1 VQLRA
6 LTEQRR
12 SAILCIS
19 FQYILQERAISM
31 DMRTTSTRSRKVSY
45 TRADGTTAKRKA
57 PGERNQKRLTEEN
70 VLTLP
75 CKRKQ
80 YMVWDKGA
88 KGLHVLVSPGG
99 ARTYR
104 SLYYF
109 PGSSKPR
116 GRKLG
121 RVGEITVEQAQAL
134 CRADQKAARDG
145 VDPQRDDPSR
155 SDSFEAVV
163 NEYVKR
169 EQIGRKQNE
178 TWKEASRIL
187 LKECAAWKHRP
198 IASVRVEEIEDLL
211 ERVRDGDGEQR
222 GRPYL
227 AVKLWG
233 HLGALFRWSVR
244 KRKLTI
250 NPMLSVD
257 RPWEGGEPRDRVF
270 SDDELRSLWHC
281 GTREAVAA
289 EGAKIRMS
297 PTEDAY
303 LKLLIL
309 TGKRRGK
316 LEGERKRGLS
326 AMRWGEI
333 NEAWD
338 WTPPPGKKNKRMHP
352 VPLPKLAQR
361 ILTRLKPKDAK
372 LDDFV
377 FPTLNWRFQ
386 GRVKGLSG
394 ISDFFPHAIRHTV
407 ETKLAELKV
416 KPHIRD
422 MLLDHVAARGSGKDY
437 DHFEYRDEKLE
448 AMELWADYVERV
460 AMPEGVRALR

>member
-1 VQLRA
+1 
-6 LTEQRR
+6 
-12 SAILCIS
+12 
-19 FQYILQERAISM
+19 M
-31 DMRTTSTRSRKVSY
+31 DMRTTTTRSRRVSY
-45 TRADGTTAKRKA
+45 TRPDGTEAKRKA
-57 PGERNQKRLTEEN
+57 PGKRIRKQLDEDN
-70 VLTLP
+70 VLRLP
-75 CKRKQ
+75 LKRKQ
-80 YMVWDKGA
+80 YIVWDKGQ

-109 PGSSKPR
+109 PGSSKSHS
-116 GRKLG
+116 RKLG
-121 RVGEITVEQAQAL
+121 RVGEITVEKAQAL
-134 CRADQKAARDG
+134 CRADQKAAREG
-145 VDPQRDDPSR
+145 IDPKRESASR
-155 SDSFEAVV
+155 PDSFEAVV
-163 NEYVKR
+163 NEYVER

-198 IASVRVEEIEDLL
+198 IASIRVEEIEDLL
-211 ERVRDGDGEQR
+211 ESVRDGDGEQR

-233 HLGALFRWSVR
+233 HLGSLFRWSVK

-250 NPMLSVD
+250 NPMLSID
-257 RPWEGGEPRDRVF
+257 RPWEGAEPRDRVF
-270 SDDELRSLWHC
+270 TDDELRRLWTC
-281 GTREAVAA
+281 GTRETVAA
-289 EGAKIRMS
+289 NGDKIRMN
-297 PTEDAY
+297 PVEGAY

-333 NEAWD
+333 GDNSWD

-352 VPLPKLAQR
+352 VPLPRLAQR

-372 LDDFV
+372 PDDFV
-377 FPTLNWRFQ
+377 FPSLNWRFQ
-386 GRVKGLSG
+386 FRVKRLSG
-394 ISDFFPHAIRHTV
+394 IEDFYPHAIRHTV

-416 KPHIRD
+416 KPHVRD
-422 MLLDHVAARGSGKDY
+422 MLLDHATMRGSGKDY
-437 DHFEYRDEKLE
+437 DHFDYREEKLE
-448 AMELWADYVERV
+448 ALELWADYVERLV
-460 AMPEGVRALR
+460 KPEGADALLA